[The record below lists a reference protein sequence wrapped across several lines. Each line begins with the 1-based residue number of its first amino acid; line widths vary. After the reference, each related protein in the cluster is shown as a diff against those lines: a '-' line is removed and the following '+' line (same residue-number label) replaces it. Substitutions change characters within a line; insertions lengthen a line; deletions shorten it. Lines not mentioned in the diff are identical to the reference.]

1 MDNNWII
8 EASVAIAA
16 IAFVALV
23 VFLIMTLRSVS
34 ALLTQTNGI
43 MREIQQQV
51 SGISAEATEVLR
63 HTNEVTVDVR
73 NKLHSIDSVVYS
85 VKNVGDA
92 VEEITSSLKQ
102 ASASVAGTVRSKVV
116 ETNKLAGSPSED
128 KVVKVMQAVPVVID
142 LWNSFRN
149 RKSAKSQ
156 GLSKA

>member
-1 MDNNWII
+1 MENSWII

-34 ALLTQTNGI
+34 ALLGQTNGI

-51 SGISAEATEVLR
+51 SGLSAEATEVLR

-116 ETNKLAGSPSED
+116 ETVKQVEAPTED

-149 RKSAKSQ
+149 RKSMKSST
-156 GLSKA
+156 LSKA

>member
-1 MDNNWII
+1 MENSWII
-8 EASVAIAA
+8 EASVAVAA

-34 ALLTQTNGI
+34 ALLGQTNGI

-51 SGISAEATEVLR
+51 SGLSAEATEVLR

-102 ASASVAGTVRSKVV
+102 ASATVAGTVRSKVV
-116 ETNKLAGSPSED
+116 ETAKQAEGPTED

-149 RKSAKSQ
+149 RKSMKSST
-156 GLSKA
+156 LSKA